1 MSWMK
6 FLNNYSNRELNMWA
20 RLTLDILVSVYF
32 ISKISPLIINY
43 QFYSNELMRD
53 ALVPI
58 ILTTV
63 VIAII
68 YSIIVFGTINTL
80 TKREEKDERDYIY
93 ELKSYKISNNIY
105 QISNYLIIGVII
117 FNALYQENFG
127 ELTPQKIA
135 MILLI
140 ITLLSSTGK
149 SLTQLF
155 NYRKNI

>member
-1 MSWMK
+1 MQ
-6 FLNNYSNRELNMWA
+6 FLNNYSNRELNIWA
-20 RLTLDILVSVYF
+20 ELALDILVSVYF
-32 ISKISPLIINY
+32 VFRIYPLIIND
-43 QFYSNELMRD
+43 QFYSE
-53 ALVPI
+53 ALVHI
-58 ILTTV
+58 ILSTV
-63 VIAII
+63 IIAII
-68 YSIIVFGTINTL
+68 YSIIIFGTINTL

-105 QISNYLIIGVII
+105 QISNYLFIGVII

-140 ITLLSSTGK
+140 IALLSSTGK

>member
-1 MSWMK
+1 MQ

-105 QISNYLIIGVII
+105 QISNYLVIGVII

>member
-1 MSWMK
+1 MQ
-6 FLNNYSNRELNMWA
+6 FLNNYSNRELNIWA
-20 RLTLDILVSVYF
+20 ELILNIIVSLFFV
-32 ISKISPLIINY
+32 SKIFPLIIND
-43 QFYSNELMRD
+43 QFYSE
-53 ALVPI
+53 ALVQI
-58 ILTTV
+58 ILTTII
-63 VIAII
+63 IAII

-105 QISNYLIIGVII
+105 QISNYLVIGVII
-117 FNALYQENFG
+117 FNALYQGNFG
-127 ELTPQKIA
+127 ELTPPKIA

-140 ITLLSSTGK
+140 IAVLSSTGK